1 VWDNFDGFAHGL
13 IDRWLW
19 MHFVQK
25 AAIKREQSHACM
37 NYAEREQARNAVSN
51 FLTAPCRAEIFQ
63 IGFKLFKSSF

>member
-1 VWDNFDGFAHGL
+1 VCDKFAGFDQRL
-13 IDRWLW
+13 IDRDSG

-25 AAIKREQSHACM
+25 AANKREQSHACM

-51 FLTAPCRAEIFQ
+51 FQTAPYRAEIFQ